1 MSVLRLLFI
10 DVPSRILIGLVRLY
24 QIFLSPLLGRHCRF
38 HPTCSNYYIQAVQK
52 YGPLQGSLRGLWRI
66 CRCNPFHP
74 GGEDPP

>member
-1 MSVLRLLFI
+1 MSVLRLLFV
-10 DVPSRILIGLVRLY
+10 DVPSRVLIGCVRLY
-24 QIFLSPLLGRHCRF
+24 QIFLSPFLGRHCRF

-52 YGPLQGSLRGLWRI
+52 YGPIRGSLRGAWRI

>member
-38 HPTCSNYYIQAVQK
+38 HPSCSNYYIQAVRK
-52 YGPLQGSLRGLWRI
+52 YGPLRGSLRGLWRI

>member
-10 DVPSRILIGLVRLY
+10 EVPSRILIGLVRLY